1 MLKSKDK
8 DLKSI
13 QIFKK
18 KNKTHI
24 TNRGITVGLQTY
36 QQQSWKPKHIWTVIF
51 KVLRELTISLE
62 FYTQISFKNKG
73 KIKTI

>member
-18 KNKTHI
+18 KKKTHI
-24 TNRGITVGLQTY
+24 TNKGITVGLQTY

-51 KVLRELTISLE
+51 KVLREINHQLRILYPNIFQE
-62 FYTQISFKNKG
+62 QG
-73 KIKTI
+73 